1 MAQILIVDDE
11 PTVCDIVRLTLER
24 AGHQVYEAPDGEAAL
39 LVCNEH
45 QVDLVITDLFMPNM
59 DGLQLIV
66 KLREKS
72 PGARVVAI
80 SGSVYEGRPKFLE
93 IAGRMESVLTL
104 TKPFTPDEL
113 LAAVEEALN

>member
-1 MAQILIVDDE
+1 MALILVVDDE
-11 PTVCDIVRLTLER
+11 PAVCNILRRTLER
-24 AGHQVYEAPDGEAAL
+24 AGHEVLEAADGEAAMQ
-39 LVCNEH
+39 VCGSR

-66 KLREKS
+66 KLREES
-72 PGARVVAI
+72 PGVKIIAI

-93 IAGRMESVLTL
+93 IAGRMESVITL

-113 LAAVEEALN
+113 NGAVKESLG